1 MLWRV
6 HWELGSTADAVLLCS
21 LAAAL
26 WCLWGRK
33 SQGPTSSARS
43 PQIPQTKIVVV
54 LKSLVVLNCNR
65 VLPAAPETVAGVQR
79 DVPRLPAGALPRR
92 ERELQPD
99 AVVLGG
105 PAPDAAL
112 RPHQVQTARRLP
124 QRANPHARR
133 RSDLAGLGGQRRQ
146 RRLPGSVHAAHRAG
160 PAGLDGRQP
169 PDVRAPRRQAG
180 RPPRLQ
186 TPQTFCAA
194 DTSDLEQ
201 VVRHVKSLYPQSP
214 LFGAGISLGGML
226 LLNYLGRKGAESGLV
241 AGWTVSA
248 PWDALKSADSMEEA
262 LNRLLFNRHLTRGL
276 CDAVRRHRRVLE
288 KVADIEHVLEART
301 IREFD
306 ERFTAP
312 LFGYESCTE
321 YYRHAS
327 PAERLSRT
335 AVPVL
340 CLNAADDPFSPQHA
354 FPLGA
359 AKELPNV
366 ALLVTAH
373 GGHIAFLEGLFPR
386 AAGYMERVFGQFARA
401 VLEHPHDARKACGL
415 PGGLNG
421 K

>member
-33 SQGPTSSARS
+33 SQKP
-43 PQIPQTKIVVV
+43 
-54 LKSLVVLNCNR
+54 SLVCSEMFRDFLREHCPAVSESFSPTPWCWGGRLQTLLCVLIKSRPHVAYRNERIRTPDGGQISLDWADNDGSAAYPEASTR
-65 VLPAAPETVAGVQR
+65 PTVLVLPGLTGDSRQTYALHAVRRAARHGYRCVVFNNRGFGGV
-79 DVPRLPAGALPRR
+79 
-92 ERELQPD
+92 EL
-99 AVVLGG
+99 L
-105 PAPDAAL
+105 
-112 RPHQVQTARRLP
+112 
-124 QRANPHARR
+124 
-133 RSDLAGLGGQRRQ
+133 
-146 RRLPGSVHAAHRAG
+146 
-160 PAGLDGRQP
+160 
-169 PDVRAPRRQAG
+169 
-180 RPPRLQ
+180 